1 MVYTTSNYH
10 PYIPVILSPMLVC
23 FDFFPLVSI
32 LLVLPF
38 VWLPVGPGPPVSSHC
53 SSHALLLVL
62 LLIYRAVIV
71 RKIERMFGEFN
82 ENQHMGN
89 FLKSFT
95 ISCDNLW
102 WKCATCVYST
112 RCLISSLGL
121 RPIGLGIVRNKKSY
135 FLSIFFSFFFFFNII
150 IWLFVFP
157 TFLFISSCIKP
168 NYLNEAL

>member
-1 MVYTTSNYH
+1 
-10 PYIPVILSPMLVC
+10 MLVC

-62 LLIYRAVIV
+62 LLIYHAVIIG
-71 RKIERMFGEFN
+71 KIENMSGEFN
-82 ENQHMGN
+82 ENQHMEN

-135 FLSIFFSFFFFFNII
+135 FFLFSFLSFSFLIS
-150 IWLFVFP
+150 LFGYLYFP
-157 TFLFISSCIKP
+157 LFLFISSCIKP